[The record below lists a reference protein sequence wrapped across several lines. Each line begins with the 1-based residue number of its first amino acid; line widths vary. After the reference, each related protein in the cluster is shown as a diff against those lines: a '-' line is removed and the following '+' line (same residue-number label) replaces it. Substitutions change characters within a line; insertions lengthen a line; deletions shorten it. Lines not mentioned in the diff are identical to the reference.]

1 MGARY
6 SHEIYSSGIYFMTVL
21 ALQRFINLFQI
32 LQLALSVSTF
42 GRAGGGGGGGWHPH
56 KVFQSFFLED
66 KTSSLDVFSS
76 CSFIPYAHFETR
88 LVMVS
93 RYGYDI

>member
-32 LQLALSVSTF
+32 LQLALSLSTF
-42 GRAGGGGGGGWHPH
+42 GRAGEGGGGGMAP
-56 KVFQSFFLED
+56 
-66 KTSSLDVFSS
+66 
-76 CSFIPYAHFETR
+76 P
-88 LVMVS
+88 
-93 RYGYDI
+93 

>member
-32 LQLALSVSTF
+32 LQLALSLSTF
-42 GRAGGGGGGGWHPH
+42 GRAGGGGGGWVAPPKG
-56 KVFQSFFLED
+56 FSEFF
-66 KTSSLDVFSS
+66 
-76 CSFIPYAHFETR
+76 
-88 LVMVS
+88 S
-93 RYGYDI
+93 RG